1 MPDMVAFKK
10 DYLSGIKSAELAIKY
25 NMTDRQ
31 VYSYVTINK
40 LVIKKQRLDAKIEQA
55 LELSIH
61 DRISKLSDKVVKVLE
76 DIIDNSD
83 VESNRLKACDSILN
97 ISGLK
102 KLVTDNTNKNEFI
115 NVLGVNIVKWRVNL

>member
-115 NVLGVNIVKWRVNL
+115 NVLGVNIVK

>member
-1 MPDMVAFKK
+1 MPYMVAFKK

-115 NVLGVNIVKWRVNL
+115 NVLGVNIVK